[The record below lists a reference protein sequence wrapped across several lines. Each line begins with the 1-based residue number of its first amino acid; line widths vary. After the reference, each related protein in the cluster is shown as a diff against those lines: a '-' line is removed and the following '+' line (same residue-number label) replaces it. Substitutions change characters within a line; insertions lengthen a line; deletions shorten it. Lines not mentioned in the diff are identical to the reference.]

1 MARCTEK
8 VLTISQN
15 SLSPDSS
22 ISKPTGPPGRRHT
35 SGCTAWSIADF
46 MMGGQFAGNGPSLE
60 APAAF
65 GSGQARSKNRK
76 DYRWNS
82 SSRPKQFS
90 YDSPRYR
97 VGVSHSVLRK
107 CTFYNKVLSIIEI
120 HALANDHHQ
129 QRRGRRF
136 YKKLSKGLSFPH

>member
-1 MARCTEK
+1 MARSTEK
-8 VLTISQN
+8 VSTISQN
-15 SLSPDSS
+15 SLSLASS
-22 ISKPTGPPGRRHT
+22 ISKPTRPPGRKHT

-76 DYRWNS
+76 DYRWKP
-82 SSRPKQFS
+82 SSRPKFS
-90 YDSPRYR
+90 YESPRYR
-97 VGVSHSVLRK
+97 VAVSDSVLHK
-107 CTFYNKVLSIIEI
+107 CTFHNKVLSIIEI

-129 QRRGRRF
+129 QRRGARF
-136 YKKLSKGLSFPH
+136 YKKLSKRLSFPRR

>member
-1 MARCTEK
+1 MARSTEK
-8 VLTISQN
+8 VSTISQN
-15 SLSPDSS
+15 SLSLASS
-22 ISKPTGPPGRRHT
+22 ISKPTRPPGRKHT

-46 MMGGQFAGNGPSLE
+46 MMGGQFAGNGPSWQ

-90 YDSPRYR
+90 YESPRSR
-97 VGVSHSVLRK
+97 VAVSDSVLRK
-107 CTFYNKVLSIIEI
+107 CAFHNKVLSIIET
-120 HALANDHHQ
+120 HALANDHDQ
-129 QRRGRRF
+129 QRRGGRF
-136 YKKLSKGLSFPH
+136 YKKLSEGLSFPH